1 MRQRFIWVYLLSFM
15 NAIWSRAIQG
25 KLLSNIRWKDLLDA
39 LRGLMVESIERWS
52 KKHLD
57 KTWKQTSDH
66 KTKLNQKRRSKQSL
80 HESQG
85 EPQGERDII
94 RLQNPTED
102 KRTFRLMLTSAHL
115 GRHGWT
121 SQWFLMTANWESQWF
136 QGLSYLYGNSFRLI
150 PWFNLPNML

>member
-25 KLLSNIRWKDLLDA
+25 KLLSNICWKDLLDA

-66 KTKLNQKRRSKQSL
+66 KTKINQKRRSKQSL

-121 SQWFLMTANWESQWF
+121 SQWFLILRIEN
-136 QGLSYLYGNSFRLI
+136 LSDSRVWAICTGNSFRLI